1 MANTLVSIGDEAT
14 HSKYRK
20 LVSNAYSMTSLKA
33 YEPYVEAN
41 LRDTDVRQVLGTV
54 ATCNYFDV
62 LIEHPAQGRGFVD
75 SDRASRGANA
85 VVV

>member
-33 YEPYVEAN
+33 YEPYVDDILN
-41 LRDTDVRQVLGTV
+41 R
-54 ATCNYFDV
+54 F
-62 LIEHPAQGRGFVD
+62 IEVCD
-75 SDRASRGANA
+75 ECSRTKKPMNISLWCHYCKS
-85 VVV
+85 